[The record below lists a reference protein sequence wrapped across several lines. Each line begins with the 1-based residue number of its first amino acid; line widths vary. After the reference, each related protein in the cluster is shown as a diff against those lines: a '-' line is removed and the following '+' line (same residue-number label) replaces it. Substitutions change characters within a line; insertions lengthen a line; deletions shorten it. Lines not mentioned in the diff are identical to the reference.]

1 VESEDHR
8 DTHQALD
15 QNQSI
20 LVASSRVAA
29 AIRTAMSS
37 GISWVRNSTLYSWLT
52 AEPDPDVVVIDLR
65 ETYTVGPF
73 IMILDKLI
81 PHIERGFANSRLS
94 TILSG
99 VLSPIITSI
108 GETQLYALI
117 IRLLEPPDPP
127 ETRTDTDESS
137 SEEKQE

>member
-1 VESEDHR
+1 
-8 DTHQALD
+8 
-15 QNQSI
+15 
-20 LVASSRVAA
+20 
-29 AIRTAMSS
+29 MSS